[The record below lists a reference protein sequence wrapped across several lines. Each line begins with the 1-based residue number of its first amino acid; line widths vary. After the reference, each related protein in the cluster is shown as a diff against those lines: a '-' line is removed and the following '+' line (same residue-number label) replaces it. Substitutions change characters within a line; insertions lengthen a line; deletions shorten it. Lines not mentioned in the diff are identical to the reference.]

1 MTAQKYEELEKQFY
15 SLQNILWK
23 IEWAVENIQ
32 AVVWWIASIKD
43 VVITQQEKHK
53 VSENRLEKIEV
64 KMIDKDSFEKQRMID
79 KEAYDKLDTR
89 VQKQQEA
96 INWINLKIAMV
107 SWAWAVAMLIIS
119 KI

>member
-15 SLQNILWK
+15 SLQLVLWK

-32 AVVWWIASIKD
+32 QVVWWIASIKD

-53 VSENRLEKIEV
+53 VAENRLEKIES
-64 KMIDKDSFEKQRMID
+64 KMIDKDIYEKLEKKVLKM
-79 KEAYDKLDTR
+79 
-89 VQKQQEA
+89 QES

-107 SWAWAVAMLIIS
+107 SWAWTVVMLIIS
-119 KI
+119 KV